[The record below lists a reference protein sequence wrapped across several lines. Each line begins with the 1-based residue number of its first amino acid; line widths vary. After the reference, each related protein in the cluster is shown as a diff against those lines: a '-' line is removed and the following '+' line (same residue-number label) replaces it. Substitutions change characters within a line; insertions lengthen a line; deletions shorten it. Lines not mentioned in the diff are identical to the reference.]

1 MRRLVQPE
9 SDIDRNALNETQRG
23 TARALRGIS
32 YSDAKNERSD
42 AEKLARYARLDPEL
56 LHSVQHRE
64 PLQIFESVPES
75 PMNVLSAHRR
85 NGKLLR
91 SNDSPAENEVE
102 EQNGKQ

>member
-42 AEKLARYARLDPEL
+42 AEKLARYTRLDPEL
-56 LHSVQHRE
+56 LHSVQDRQW
-64 PLQIFESVPES
+64 LQIFESVPES
-75 PMNVLSAHRR
+75 PMTVKSAPRR

-91 SNDSPAENEVE
+91 SNDSPAENEAE